1 MRQANV
7 SCEELRNRWSL
18 RIFTYLVSCFA
29 EPLAF
34 LYLLHGKNYLISS
47 FRQQL
52 SSFFNH
58 LEVGIGF
65 ARVKSKQR
73 SCEEVTAMKKTLVRT
88 AVITS
93 LLTALA
99 VSALAYFSM
108 PKLNTVQASDQG
120 ATLQSQSTDSNGA
133 TSEPSRPVLAQRP
146 SPRHVSQAPS
156 SQGSFGEP
164 VVHHRRSTGKSVAIV
179 AGSAGAGAAIG
190 ALAGGGKGAAIGAAS
205 GGVAGFIYDR
215 ITANK

>member
-1 MRQANV
+1 M
-7 SCEELRNRWSL
+7 
-18 RIFTYLVSCFA
+18 
-29 EPLAF
+29 
-34 LYLLHGKNYLISS
+34 
-47 FRQQL
+47 
-52 SSFFNH
+52 
-58 LEVGIGF
+58 
-65 ARVKSKQR
+65 KS
-73 SCEEVTAMKKTLVRT
+73 TLVRT
-88 AVITS
+88 AIITS

-133 TSEPSRPVLAQRP
+133 TSQPSRPVLAQRP
-146 SPRHVSQAPS
+146 SPRHFSDQPNSVQRSY
-156 SQGSFGEP
+156 GEP
-164 VVHHRRSTGKSVAIV
+164 VVHHHRSTGRSVEIV

-215 ITANK
+215 LTANK

>member
-1 MRQANV
+1 M
-7 SCEELRNRWSL
+7 
-18 RIFTYLVSCFA
+18 
-29 EPLAF
+29 
-34 LYLLHGKNYLISS
+34 HGKNYVLASS
-47 FRQQL
+47 RQQL

-58 LEVGIGF
+58 LDIGIGF
-65 ARVKSKQR
+65 AHIKGKQR
-73 SCEEVTAMKKTLVRT
+73 SCEEVNAMKSTLVRT

-93 LLTALA
+93 LLTALV

-133 TSEPSRPVLAQRP
+133 TSQPSRPVLAQRP
-146 SPRHVSQAPS
+146 SPRHFSGQTS
-156 SQGSFGEP
+156 SAQGSLGEP

-215 ITANK
+215 FTANK

>member
-1 MRQANV
+1 M
-7 SCEELRNRWSL
+7 
-18 RIFTYLVSCFA
+18 
-29 EPLAF
+29 
-34 LYLLHGKNYLISS
+34 
-47 FRQQL
+47 
-52 SSFFNH
+52 
-58 LEVGIGF
+58 
-65 ARVKSKQR
+65 KS
-73 SCEEVTAMKKTLVRT
+73 TLVRT

-93 LLTALA
+93 LLTALV

-133 TSEPSRPVLAQRP
+133 TSQPSRPVLAQRP
-146 SPRHVSQAPS
+146 SPRHFSGQTS
-156 SQGSFGEP
+156 SAQGSFGEP

-215 ITANK
+215 FTANK